1 MAAFLYLAAGSDLT
15 LADVAAFV
23 DRARALGATDATPV
37 QLGEPPAAINRAGT
51 SALTVPV
58 TVTKSVLPPA

>member
-58 TVTKSVLPPA
+58 TVSKSVLPPA